1 MSIPINIIREW
12 EAAKTDKLFQI
23 CKSCNI
29 EKPITRFSKLDSGN
43 YRKDCNQCRNKSQK
57 GSDRKRYDRSDKK
70 KTCCQCLEEKES
82 LEFSSNIRHTDG
94 LESSCRKCVSY
105 RKNHQYKE
113 RTRNY
118 QLNKWY
124 GISTEDY
131 NKLLLEQNNRC
142 KICDEYATKRLH
154 VDHDRLT
161 NRVRGLLCSNCN
173 SMLGMAKDSEKT
185 LIEAI
190 NYLKDNN

>member
-1 MSIPINIIREW
+1 MKNQLLDLVNLIAVITEKTVINVEISH
-12 EAAKTDKLFQI
+12 K
-23 CKSCNI
+23 
-29 EKPITRFSKLDSGN
+29 
-43 YRKDCNQCRNKSQK
+43 K

-105 RKNHQYKE
+105 RKKEFILNHPDYWKNQYHQYKE

-154 VDHDRLT
+154 VDHDHLT